1 MNGLAISS
9 VLFLVLVEKSNARA
23 TLNNYNERKTN
34 LIEEETLQS
43 LGGSLRLTEKELL
56 VNEKLMQWKEIE
68 VNNSFYNPQYF
79 NYSKHY
85 FDFKDEM
92 KKSKVYQ
99 FIQRMPK
106 GAVLHVHSSLMLGA
120 NYLIEL
126 TYEDHLYA
134 CLTDDNLELRFSH
147 TEPQRPCSV
156 KWTLMSDLRN
166 ASEDIA
172 QFDAKLKNYFTLDSD
187 DHIGFHT
194 DINAVWK
201 KFNQVYFTIKSLISY
216 RPVREK
222 AFYQALQN
230 FYNDNVMYIEI
241 RSGLSSLYELNGT
254 VHDKIYMA
262 TLYDEV
268 TKLFMK
274 VNPDFVGIKLIMT
287 RARATNVDKV
297 REALD
302 LSRQVKQELPAMFAG
317 FDLVGQEDVGRPLA
331 EFSPVLLEAQDEIN
345 YYFHGG
351 ETNWYGTPVDE
362 NLFDAVLLGT
372 KRIGHAYAL
381 IKHPALMTAVA
392 EKDIALEVNV
402 ISNSVLSLVQD
413 LRNHPLAI
421 FLARGMPVVLSSD
434 DPGVWGAEP
443 LSDDFY
449 VAFVAIASKHA
460 DLRMLKQLAINSIKY
475 SALDDNGKTRLF
487 SIFENKWNAFI
498 DDVIATR
505 L

>member
-1 MNGLAISS
+1 MSS
-9 VLFLVLVEKSNARA
+9 ILFLVLIEKSNARA
-23 TLNNYNERKTN
+23 TINKYNELRTN
-34 LIEEETLQS
+34 LIEEETMQS
-43 LGGSLRLTEKELL
+43 LGGTLILTEKELL
-56 VNEKLMQWKEIE
+56 VNNILMQWKELE
-68 VNNSFYNPQYF
+68 VNNSFDNPQYF
-79 NYSKHY
+79 NYSRHY
-85 FDFKDEM
+85 LEFKDEM

-99 FIQRMPK
+99 FIRRMPK

-120 NYLIEL
+120 DDLIEL

-134 CLTDDNLELRFSH
+134 CLTGDYLELRFSH
-147 TEPQRPCSV
+147 TEPLRPCSV

-166 ASEDIA
+166 ATEDIA
-172 QFDAKLKNYFTLDSD
+172 EFDAKLKNYFTLDSD
-187 DHIGFHT
+187 DHIGFDT
-194 DINAVWK
+194 DINTVWK

-241 RSGLSSLYELNGT
+241 RSGLSNLYELNGT
-254 VHDKIYMA
+254 IHDKIYMA
-262 TLYDEV
+262 TLYDKV
-268 TKLFMK
+268 TKEFME

-287 RARATNVDKV
+287 RVRATNVDKV

-302 LSRQVKQELPAMFAG
+302 LARQVKHQLPDILAG
-317 FDLVGQEDVGRPLA
+317 FDLVGQEDLGRPLT
-331 EFSPVLLEAQDEIN
+331 EFLPVLLEAQNEID

-351 ETNWYGTPVDE
+351 ETNWYGTPADE

-381 IKHPALMTAVA
+381 TKHPTLMAAVA
-392 EKDIALEVNV
+392 ERDIALEVNV
-402 ISNSVLSLVQD
+402 ISNSVLSLAQD

-421 FLARGMPVVLSSD
+421 LLGRGMPVVLSSD

-449 VAFVAIASKHA
+449 VAFLAIASKHA

-475 SALDDNGKTRLF
+475 SALNDRGKTRLF
-487 SIFENKWNAFI
+487 TIFEDKWNAFM